1 MSKYLV
7 IVESEA
13 KTKTIKKFLGKDF
26 EVKSSVGHVKDL
38 PKQRLGVDLE
48 DGFTPEYITIR
59 GKGKILN
66 ELRKAARASD
76 VVYIAT
82 DPDREGEAIAAHLA
96 EEIKSRNANIRRVM
110 FNEITERAVK
120 AALENPSDIDQ
131 SKVEAQ
137 KARRVVDRLVGYQ
150 VSPILWRTIYRGLS
164 AGRVQSVALRLI
176 CEREEEIE
184 NFVPREYWSITA
196 RVKSKDAAEFFTK
209 LIKING
215 KKADIKN
222 EKAAN
227 EIVDDLKNQLFKIEK
242 ITKKPVLRQP
252 NPPFTT
258 STLQQEASR
267 RFGYS
272 TKRIMMIAQQ
282 LYEGIELGPEGSV
295 GLITYMR
302 TDSTRIANE
311 ALQAVREYIS
321 RDYGLDYLPKKA
333 RQFKVKSSAQ
343 DAHEAIRPTSMER
356 EPKKIRKYLTEE
368 QYKIYELIWNRF
380 VASQMEAAR
389 LEQTTVDITAGKK
402 YHFRTTGSVVVFRG
416 FLQVYEDT
424 KEEAEKSDEEAIN
437 VTVSANLKEGDEL
450 TLLELL
456 PKQHFTKPPARYT
469 ESSLVKELDTLGIGR
484 PSTYAIIISTLLQ
497 RKYVERKKRQ
507 LVPTELG
514 KTVNNILVENFPDIF
529 NVKFTAFM
537 EEQLD
542 QVESG
547 KKKFLQVVSE
557 FYKPFSHAV
566 QQTEEKGAE
575 IKEGLQQE
583 TEETCPQCGRKLIIR
598 WGRNGQFMAC
608 TGYPD
613 CRYTRPLKEETPEV
627 REACDKCG
635 RPMIVKTGR
644 FGKFLACSGYP
655 ECQNTKPFTIGVP
668 CPKEGCDGQIVER
681 KTRRGKIF
689 YGCSNYPKCDFASWA
704 KPVPRACP
712 ECGNPYLVERYSKAK
727 GQYLACPSCKA
738 EITESYEEA
747 DAQISV
753 GG

>member
-26 EVKSSVGHVKDL
+26 DVKSSVGHVKDL

-66 ELRKAARASD
+66 DLRKAAKSSD

-120 AALENPSDIDQ
+120 AALENPSDIDLA
-131 SKVEAQ
+131 KVEAQ

-196 RVKSKDAAEFFTK
+196 KVKTEDSAEFLTK
-209 LIKING
+209 LVKING

-222 EKAAN
+222 EKAAK
-227 EIVDDLKNQLFKIEK
+227 EIVQELKQKPFKIEK

-252 NPPFTT
+252 NAPFTT

-282 LYEGIELGPEGSV
+282 LYEGIELGSEGSV

-321 RDYGLDYLPKKA
+321 RDYGLEYLPKKP
-333 RQFKVKSSAQ
+333 RHFKVKSSAQ
-343 DAHEAIRPTSMER
+343 DAHEAIRPTSMQR

-380 VASQMEAAR
+380 VASQMEAAK
-389 LEQTTVDITAGKK
+389 LEQTTVDISAGKK
-402 YHFRTTGSVVVFRG
+402 YAFRTTGSVIVFRG

-424 KEEAEKSDEEAIN
+424 KEETDRSEDDSTN
-437 VTVSANLKEGDEL
+437 VAVPPNLKEGQKLEL
-450 TLLELL
+450 IKLL

-497 RKYVERKKRQ
+497 RKYVERNKRQ

-547 KKKFLQVVSE
+547 QKKFLQVVSE

-566 QQTEEKGAE
+566 QKTEEKRAE
-575 IKEGLQQE
+575 IKEGLQQD
-583 TEETCPQCGRKLIIR
+583 TDETCPQCGSKLIIR
-598 WGRNGQFMAC
+598 WGRNGQFVAC

-613 CRYTRPLKEETPEV
+613 CRYTRPLKEETLEV
-627 REACDKCG
+627 EQTCDKCG

-655 ECQNTKPFTIGVP
+655 ECKNTQPFTIGVS
-668 CPKEGCDGQIVER
+668 CPNEGCDGQIVER

-704 KPVPRACP
+704 KPIPRPCP

-727 GQYLACPSCKA
+727 GQFVACPKCKA
-738 EITESYEEA
+738 EISEPYEEA